1 MSERVLYRKY
11 RPEKWSEVV
20 GQAPIVEVLK
30 AAVANN
36 TIAHAYL
43 FSGSRGTGKTSVAR
57 IFADAVGCTP
67 TDLYEMDA
75 ASNRGIDD
83 VRELREAVTAL
94 PFESSYK
101 VYIIDE
107 VHMLTKEAFN
117 ALLKTLEE
125 PPTHVIFI
133 LATTDL
139 NSVPETIVSRCQTFV
154 FKKPSREE
162 LMKHL
167 TSIAKKEEYTLEK
180 GAADLITTLGDGSFR
195 DALGV
200 LQKVMT
206 VTPPTGRAGKDT
218 TLTRDEVAR
227 VTGAPKTELVHTIVR
242 AMADSKTDEAL
253 TAVVQ
258 ALDENIDIKVLT
270 RLVMHTLRQAML
282 VLFAPDIRA
291 ELKKEL
297 SAEEYEF
304 AEALGNG
311 EGAKR
316 LPSLLRELLNA
327 YALIET
333 SPEPALP
340 LELAI
345 ITAGRQDK

>member
-20 GQAPIVEVLK
+20 GQGPIVEVLK
-30 AAVANN
+30 TAITDKA
-36 TIAHAYL
+36 IAHAYL

-57 IFADAVGCTP
+57 IFAHAVGCTP

-83 VRELREAVTAL
+83 VRELREAVTTL
-94 PFESSYK
+94 PFESPYK

-125 PPTHVIFI
+125 PPEHMIFI
-133 LATTDL
+133 LATTEL
-139 NSVPETIVSRCQTFV
+139 HKVPETIISRCQTFV
-154 FKKPSREE
+154 FKKPAREE

-167 TSIAKKEEYTLEK
+167 TSVAKKEEYTLEK

-200 LQKVMT
+200 LQKVIT
-206 VTPPTGRAGKDT
+206 ITKDK

-227 VTGAPKTELVHTIVR
+227 VTGAPKTELVHTITR
-242 AMADSKTDEAL
+242 AMAEGKTDEAL
-253 TAVVQ
+253 TAVVT

-282 VLFAPDIRA
+282 ILFAPDIRT

-304 AEALGNG
+304 AEGLGKG
-311 EGAKR
+311 ESAKR
-316 LPSLLRELLNA
+316 LPSLLKELLAA
-327 YALIET
+327 YTLIEN

-345 ITAGRQDK
+345 IRAGENK

>member
-1 MSERVLYRKY
+1 MLYRKY

-30 AAVANN
+30 AAVADK

-57 IFADAVGCTP
+57 IFAQAVGCTP

-83 VRELREAVTAL
+83 IRELREAVATL
-94 PFESSYK
+94 PFESPYK

-125 PPTHVIFI
+125 PPEHMIFI
-133 LATTDL
+133 LATTEL
-139 NSVPETIVSRCQTFV
+139 ARVPETIVSRCQTFV

-167 TSIAKKEEYTLEK
+167 TSVAKKEEYTLEK

-206 VTPPTGRAGKDT
+206 VTKDK

-242 AMADSKTDEAL
+242 AMADAKTDEAL
-253 TAVVQ
+253 TAVMK

-270 RLVMHTLRQAML
+270 RLLMHSLRQAML
-282 VLFAPDIRA
+282 ILFAPDIRA

-304 AEALGNG
+304 VEALGKG
-311 EGAKR
+311 ESAKR
-316 LPSLLRELLNA
+316 LPTLLRELLA
-327 YALIET
+327 VYSLIES

-345 ITAGRQDK
+345 IKSGEVAQ